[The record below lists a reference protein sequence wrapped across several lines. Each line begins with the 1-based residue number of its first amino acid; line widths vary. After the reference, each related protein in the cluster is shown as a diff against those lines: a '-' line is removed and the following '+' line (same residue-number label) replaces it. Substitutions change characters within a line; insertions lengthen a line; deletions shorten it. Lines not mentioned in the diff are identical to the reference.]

1 MVRGGSFAPSVGKSL
16 RMRYV
21 ALACDYDGTIAADG
35 VVSDEV
41 VDALRR
47 LRESGRKTFLVTG
60 RELGDLEHVFEHLD
74 VFDLVVAEN
83 GAVHLDPANR
93 DVRTLAERPPDR
105 FVETLRERG
114 VEPLS
119 VGNVIVATWEPHQ
132 GTVLETIHDLGLE
145 LQVIFNK
152 GAVMVLPAGVN
163 KASGLAE
170 ALTSVGLSPH
180 NVVGVGDAEND
191 HAFLDLCELSVAVDN
206 ALPTIKEHCDHVTR
220 GARGDGVVELI
231 EAMLENDLEELDEQ
245 VRRHDIPI
253 GTREDGEPVPIRPYR
268 TNVLVTGPSGSGK
281 STLVTALLEQLV
293 ERSYQ
298 FCLVDPEGDYE
309 ELEHAVVL
317 GSPDRAPTPDE
328 ALRVLDDPSANL
340 ALNLLG
346 IRLDDRPAFLEA
358 LLPRLQELRART
370 GRPHFM
376 IVDEAHHLLP
386 SGLQTTDT
394 TMPRDVASIV
404 FVTVHADAMS
414 PEALEPIDLVL
425 TPPKN
430 PTESLRVFAETVGIA
445 PPDTAQLHPQEQEAV
460 AWFLGE
466 LPFAFEKVEPN
477 KERRRHRRKYAEG
490 DVQEKAF
497 YFRGPEQ
504 RLNLKVQNLALF
516 AQVAEGLDDETWG
529 WHLERGDYERWF
541 REAVKDDELA
551 DIARDAADAADPQG
565 SRERIMHAIAER
577 YTLPAEAAT

>member
-1 MVRGGSFAPSVGKSL
+1 MGFALSVGKAF
-16 RMRYV
+16 RMRYL

-35 VVSDEV
+35 VVSDDV
-41 VDALRR
+41 VSALRR

-60 RELGDLEHVFEHLD
+60 RELDDLEQVFEHLD
-74 VFDLVVAEN
+74 IFDVVVAEN
-83 GAVHLDPANR
+83 GAIHFDPSSR
-93 DVRTLAERPPDR
+93 DVRALAERPPDT
-105 FVETLRERG
+105 FVEALRERG
-114 VEPLS
+114 VEPVS

-132 GTVLETIHDLGLE
+132 GAVLETIHDLGLE

-170 ALTSVGLSPH
+170 ALASAGLSPH
-180 NVVGVGDAEND
+180 NVAGIGDAEND

-206 ALPTIKEHCDHVTR
+206 ALPTVKEHCDHVTR

-231 EAMLENDLEELDEQ
+231 EAMLENDLARLDEE

-253 GTREDGEPVPIRPYR
+253 GTREDEEPVLVRPYR

-309 ELEHAVVL
+309 ELERAVIL

-328 ALRVLDDPSANL
+328 ALRVLGDASANL
-340 ALNLLG
+340 VLNLLG
-346 IRLDDRPAFLEA
+346 VRLDDRPAFLEA
-358 LLPRLQELRART
+358 LLPRLQELRGRT
-370 GRPHFM
+370 GRPHFL

-386 SGLQTTDT
+386 AGLQTTDT

-404 FVTVHADAMS
+404 FVTVHADAMT
-414 PEALEPIDLVL
+414 PEALEPINLIL
-425 TPPKN
+425 TPPKD
-430 PTESLRVFAETVGIA
+430 PGESLRIFAKTVGIEA
-445 PPDTAQLHPQEQEAV
+445 PDTDQLHPEDHETV
-460 AWFLGE
+460 AWSLDE
-466 LPFAFEKVEPN
+466 PPFVFENVEPT

-497 YFRGPEQ
+497 YFRGPEK

-516 AQVAEGLDDETWG
+516 AQVAEGVDDETWA

-551 DIARDAADAADPQG
+551 EVARDAADASDPDG
-565 SRERIMHAIAER
+565 SRQRILEAIAER
-577 YTLPAEAAT
+577 YTLPAEAAK